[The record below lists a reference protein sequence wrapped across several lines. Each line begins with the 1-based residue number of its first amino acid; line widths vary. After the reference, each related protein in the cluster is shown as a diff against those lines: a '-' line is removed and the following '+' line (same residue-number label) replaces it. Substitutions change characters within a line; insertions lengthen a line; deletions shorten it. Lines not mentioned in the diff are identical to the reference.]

1 MYADPQAR
9 LAPLIASLTLA
20 TDLGGGFAPEAAL
33 RTAVLAVRLSRACGL
48 EAGVRHDA
56 YWAGALRFLGCTAY
70 SHEESLLMGG
80 DDLAFLQA
88 FADVDL
94 ADKPA
99 MLARS
104 VARLAAGRGTAQRLR
119 SLLAFL
125 LDPRGGDKVSSAHC
139 QLAEQLGADLGF
151 GVGVTQVLRDMYE
164 RWDGRGAPRRVGGQR
179 LSPATRVLHVAH
191 VLEVYSRMHGLPR
204 ALAEVARR
212 AGRHFEPAVAAAAAD
227 AGPALWQGLE
237 PGRMTDLFV
246 AEEPAPVRLLAPL
259 QPLPLAGPGQALQR
273 PAPQCP
279 GDAPHAAPHAEDPLL
294 RTARAF
300 AAYADVKS
308 PWTLGH
314 SHEVAR
320 VACAAA
326 GRLGW
331 PAPEIRQLEIAALLH
346 DLGRVALPNGLWD
359 VPRAFTAAERERA
372 RLHAYHGERVLAG
385 CALLAPLAD
394 WAAAAHERA
403 DGQGYHRR
411 IAAASLPPAAQLI
424 AAADTWVALRSARP
438 HRAAFGDD
446 EARTLLEAA
455 ASNGQLTPL
464 AVRAVLGDSAAAG
477 AVRPADAGAAARL
490 SPREL
495 EVLLRVARGLSNKQI
510 ARELQLSPRTVQTH
524 LEHVFDKT
532 GARTRAAAAIFVARH
547 GLVDF
552 GLRGQAG

>member
-1 MYADPQAR
+1 MNADTEGR
-9 LAPLIASLTLA
+9 LAPLIAALTLA

-33 RTAVLAVRLSRACGL
+33 RTAVLAARLARARGL
-48 EAGVRHDA
+48 DADAVHDA

-70 SHEESLLMGG
+70 AHEESLLMGG

-104 VARLAAGRGTAQRLR
+104 VARLAAGRGAAQRLR

-125 LDPRGGDKVSSAHC
+125 LDPRGGDRVSSAHC
-139 QLAEQLGADLGF
+139 QLAEQLSADLGF
-151 GVGVTQVLRDMYE
+151 GAGVTQVLRDMYE
-164 RWDGRGAPRRVGGQR
+164 RWDGRGAPRRVAGAV
-179 LSPATRVLHVAH
+179 LSPATRVLHAAH

-212 AGRHFEPAVAAAAAD
+212 AGRHFEPAVAAAVRQ
-227 AGPALWQGLE
+227 AGAALWEGFE
-237 PGRMTDLFV
+237 PGRMTELFV
-246 AEEPAPVRLLAPL
+246 AEEPMPVQRLQTLPQSQGEDVTGEPPVQRAASGSEGLAP
-259 QPLPLAGPGQALQR
+259 QAD
-273 PAPQCP
+273 
-279 GDAPHAAPHAEDPLL
+279 DALL

-300 AAYADVKS
+300 AAFADVKS

-314 SHEVAR
+314 SFEVAR

-326 GRLGW
+326 TRLGW
-331 PAPEIRQLEIAALLH
+331 PAQALRQLEVAALLH

-372 RLHAYHGERVLAG
+372 RLHSYHGERVLAG
-385 CALLAPLAD
+385 CTLLAPLAD

-411 IAAASLPPAAQLI
+411 VPAATLPLAAQLI

-438 HRAAFGDD
+438 HRPAFA
-446 EARTLLEAA
+446 EPQARALIDAA
-455 ASNGQLTPL
+455 AATGQLTPS
-464 AVRAVLGDSAAAG
+464 AVQAVLGDAAA
-477 AVRPADAGAAARL
+477 AMPARPAAQADAATRL

-495 EVLLRVARGLSNKQI
+495 EVLLRVAHGLSNKQI
-510 ARELQLSPRTVQTH
+510 ARELGLSPRTVQTH

-532 GARTRAAAAIFVARH
+532 GARTRASAAIFVARH

-552 GLRGQAG
+552 GPGGHAG